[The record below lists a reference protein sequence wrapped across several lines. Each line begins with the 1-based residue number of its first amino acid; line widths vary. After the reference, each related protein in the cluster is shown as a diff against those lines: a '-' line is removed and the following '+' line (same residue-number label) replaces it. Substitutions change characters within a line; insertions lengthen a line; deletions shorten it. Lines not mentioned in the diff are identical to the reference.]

1 MDAGSIRTMAY
12 SRIPFAPSPAIVGL
26 FVTVLACGDDA
37 GSSDEG
43 ESTGGSGSESDESGE
58 PPTTSGADTTSTGE
72 PPSTFCAGPTA
83 LVYAPLEQRLDAF
96 PDDVFTVD
104 DDGPTG
110 VRVDMRPGENIMLGA
125 ASMPFAPLF
134 EDAST
139 LDGFGTTGG
148 LYLQFTG
155 PLAPDSLPP
164 ALHES
169 PSAADGLVL
178 VDLDADP
185 IAFVPFEWTLV
196 AEDPGEALTT
206 LVVEPLVPL
215 VPARHYG
222 FALTTAVLAED
233 GECVAPSPT
242 MQALLEGTAS
252 EPELVR
258 VQPRIAALVDALVDA
273 GTIAGAVEVSAA
285 IVFTTQR
292 TVDDT
297 AAIATEI
304 RESEPPV
311 FTSAGECVATMP
323 PGDFVVCNGTLD
335 VLDYTGEDEHLAADL
350 SAQGGYALPVRVWL
364 PTTGT
369 APFPVF
375 VYGHG
380 LAGDRD
386 QGSVL
391 AEFAAPIGYAVVAVD
406 APKHGAHPDSGGN
419 AVLEFFGLKLDLT
432 DPLDALKLRD
442 NFRQG
447 TYDRLQLVRAIAA
460 GLDVDADGEVDLDGA
475 DMHYLGVSLGG
486 IMGAELLAF
495 APEFHTGVLVV
506 PGARV
511 GNIVEEGEQF
521 ALVVNAFAGMATE
534 GEIARFFPLL
544 QAVIDRGDAGAYVRH
559 VAAERLPGFDETTPQ
574 VLVQIVLDD
583 DTVPNSANGFFARG
597 LGAPLVGDELWPLG
611 VVDHEPDLPTAGNR
625 DATHTWG
632 VFEFDVLDADGT
644 PATHSDVGR
653 SEVAQVQIVEFLQ
666 SFGDS
671 GVSTIVDPYRV
682 LDIKP

>member
-1 MDAGSIRTMAY
+1 MAF
-12 SRIPFAPSPAIVGL
+12 SRIASPSKTSIAWL
-26 FVTVLACGDDA
+26 FTAALGCGDDA
-37 GSSDEG
+37 GSSDDDDTGSEG
-43 ESTGGSGSESDESGE
+43 GSESDESGP
-58 PPTTSGADTTSTGE
+58 PPTSSGVDTTSTGE
-72 PPSTFCAGPTA
+72 PPATFCEGATA
-83 LVYAPLEQRLDAF
+83 LVYDPLAQRLDAY

-110 VRVDMRPGENIMLGA
+110 VRVDMRPGENIMLNE

-139 LDGFGTTGG
+139 LDGFGTTSG
-148 LYLQFTG
+148 LYFQFAG
-155 PLAPDSLPP
+155 PLDPDSLPP
-164 ALHES
+164 ALHGS
-169 PSAADGLVL
+169 PSAEDGLVL

-196 AEDPGEALTT
+196 AEDPGEPLTT
-206 LVVEPLVPL
+206 LVVDPLVPL
-215 VPARHYG
+215 EPARHYG
-222 FALTTAVLAED
+222 LALTTAVLAED
-233 GECVAPSPT
+233 GDCVAPSPA
-242 MQALLEGTAS
+242 MRALLEGSAS
-252 EPELVR
+252 EPELAR
-258 VQPRIAALVDALVDA
+258 IQPRIAGFVDALASA
-273 GTIAGAVEVSAA
+273 GTIDDVVDVSAA

-292 TVDDT
+292 TFDDSS
-297 AAIATEI
+297 AIATEI
-304 RESEPPV
+304 RESDPPA
-311 FTSAGECVATMP
+311 FTSAGECTGMMP

-335 VLDYTGEDEHLAADL
+335 VLDYTGEDERVAADA
-350 SAQGGYALPVRVWL
+350 SAQGGYGLPVRVWL

-369 APFPVF
+369 APYPVF

-380 LAGDRD
+380 LAGDRS

-406 APKHGAHPDSGGN
+406 APKHGDHPDSGGN
-419 AVLEFFGLKLDLT
+419 AVLEFFGLQLNLT

-460 GLDVDADGEVDLDGA
+460 GLDVDADGDVDLDGA

-495 APEFHTGVLVV
+495 APEFHTATLVV

-511 GNIVEEGEQF
+511 ANIVQEGEQF
-521 ALVVNAFAGMATE
+521 AFVITAFASMATA
-534 GEIARFFPLL
+534 GELARFFPLL
-544 QAVIDRGDAGAYVRH
+544 QGVIDRGDAGAYTRH
-559 VAAERLPGFDETTPQ
+559 IAAQRLPGFDESTPQ
-574 VLVQIVLDD
+574 VLVQIVQND

-597 LGAPLVGDELWPLG
+597 LGAPLVGDELWPIG
-611 VVDHEPDLPTAGNR
+611 VVAHEPELPTSGNR
-625 DATHTWG
+625 DAEHTWG
-632 VFEFDVLDADGT
+632 VFEFDVLDAEGT
-644 PATHSDVGR
+644 AATHSDVGR

-666 SFGDS
+666 SWADD

-682 LDIKP
+682 LGIKP

>member
-1 MDAGSIRTMAY
+1 MAFLRQD
-12 SRIPFAPSPAIVGL
+12 SVARALSCLLPLV
-26 FVTVLACGDDA
+26 VACGDDA
-37 GSSDEG
+37 SSDDDDG
-43 ESTGGSGSESDESGE
+43 STGTGDTGDTGTTDDGPGTTES
-58 PPTTSGADTTSTGE
+58 ADVTSTGE
-72 PPSTFCAGPTA
+72 GPAEFCAGPTS
-83 LVYAPLEQRLDAF
+83 LVYDPLAMRLDAL

-110 VRVDMRPGENIMLGA
+110 VRVDLRPGENIVLPESA
-125 ASMPFAPLF
+125 MPFQPLF

-139 LDGFGTTGG
+139 LDGFGTTAG
-148 LYLQFTG
+148 LYLQFDG
-155 PLAPDSLPP
+155 PLDPDSLPP
-164 ALHES
+164 VLNEAPTME
-169 PSAADGLVL
+169 DGLLL

-185 IAFVPFEWTLV
+185 IALVPFEWELV
-196 AEDPGEALTT
+196 AEDPGEAQTT

-215 VPARHYG
+215 SPARHYG
-222 FALTTAVLAED
+222 LALTNAVLAED
-233 GECVAPSPT
+233 GECIAPSPA
-242 MQALLEGTAS
+242 MISLLDGTAA
-252 EPELVR
+252 EPELAR
-258 VQPRIAALVDALVDA
+258 VQPRIAAFVDALVGEGA
-273 GTIAGAVEVSAA
+273 IASGFAMSAA
-285 IVFTTQR
+285 TVFTTQ
-292 TVDDT
+292 TTIDDT

-304 RESEPPV
+304 RDGDAPV
-311 FTSAGECVATMP
+311 FTSDGPCTPTEP

-335 VLDYTGEDEHLAADL
+335 VLDWTGDDEHLIAAD
-350 SAQGGYALPVRVWL
+350 AEPTGYTLPVRIWL
-364 PTTGT
+364 PTTGE

-406 APKHGAHPDSGGN
+406 APKHGDHPDSGGQ
-419 AVLEFFGLKLDLT
+419 AVLEFFGLKLDFN

-447 TYDRLQLVRAIAA
+447 TYDRLQLVRAIVE
-460 GLDVDADGEVDLDGA
+460 GIDADGDDTVDLDGE

-511 GNIVEEGEQF
+511 ANIVQEGEQF
-521 ALVVNAFAGMATE
+521 ALVVSAFAGMATN

-544 QAVIDRGDAGAYVRH
+544 QGVIDRGDAGAYTH
-559 VAAERLPGFDETTPQ
+559 HIAAERVPDFDARTPQ
-574 VLVQIVLDD
+574 VLVQIVQND

-597 LGAPLVGDELWPLG
+597 VGAPLVGDELWPIG
-611 VVDHEPDLPTAGNR
+611 WVAHEQDLPTSGNK
-625 DATHTWG
+625 DADHSWG
-632 VFEFDVLDADGT
+632 TFQFDVLDAEGT

-653 SEVAQVQIVEFLQ
+653 SEVAQTQIVEFLE
-666 SFGDS
+666 SYAAD
-671 GVSTIVDPYRV
+671 GVSTINDPYRV
-682 LDIKP
+682 LGIKP